1 MTMGAKAIDKLT
13 YLEAS
18 QELEAILTELE
29 GEQVDVDR
37 LAEQVRRATA
47 LIAGLRDRIE
57 GARLEVETAVAELEA
72 LEDAD
77 EDADEDDEE

>member
-1 MTMGAKAIDKLT
+1 MATKAIDKLS

-18 QELEAILTELE
+18 QELEAILLELE

-47 LIAGLRDRIE
+47 LIAGLRERIE
-57 GARLEVETAVAELEA
+57 GARLEVEAAVGELEA
-72 LEDAD
+72 LEAQ
-77 EDADEDDEE
+77 ADEDDEDDDA